1 MRQAIIMQAVNVKVL
16 DMPKKQS
23 PQEPAKKLLHTIQ
36 LQVRWGDM
44 DIFGHV
50 NNANYF
56 RYLEQARISWFE
68 TIGAPSGNVGH
79 GPILVAAAC
88 NFRIPIVY
96 PATVEVR
103 TYGKA
108 PGRTS
113 IPMYQEIVDANAPST
128 LFADGDSTIVWI
140 DYQLQKSTPLP
151 DEVRALIGLN

>member
-1 MRQAIIMQAVNVKVL
+1 MQAVYVKVAYML
-16 DMPKKQS
+16 NKQ
-23 PQEPAKKLLHTIQ
+23 PPRAVAKKLIHTIQ

-103 TYGKA
+103 TYVKSL
-108 PGRTS
+108 GRSS
-113 IPMYQEIVDANAPST
+113 IPMYQEIVDANNPST
-128 LFADGDSTIVWI
+128 LYADGDSTIVWI
-140 DYQLQKSTPLP
+140 DYQRGKSEMLP
-151 DEVRALIGLN
+151 EELRALIGLD

>member
-1 MRQAIIMQAVNVKVL
+1 
-16 DMPKKQS
+16 MPKNQP
-23 PQEPAKKLLHTIQ
+23 PQVLAKKLLHTIQ
-36 LQVRWGDM
+36 LQVSWGDM

-103 TYGKA
+103 TYVKSL
-108 PGRTS
+108 GRSS
-113 IPMYQEIVDANAPST
+113 IPMYQEIVDANNPST
-128 LFADGDSTIVWI
+128 LFADGDSTMVWI
-140 DYQLQKSTPLP
+140 DYQLGKSAPLTE
-151 DEVRALIGLN
+151 EVRALIGLA

>member
-1 MRQAIIMQAVNVKVL
+1 MQAVHVKVAY
-16 DMPKKQS
+16 MPNNQP
-23 PQEPAKKLLHTIQ
+23 PQAVAKKLIHTIQ

-96 PATVEVR
+96 PATVEVL
-103 TYGKA
+103 TYVKSL
-108 PGRTS
+108 GRSS
-113 IPMYQEIVDANAPST
+113 IPMYQEIVDANNPST
-128 LFADGDSTIVWI
+128 LYADGDSTIVWI
-140 DYQLQKSTPLP
+140 DYQRGKSEMLP
-151 DEVRALIGLN
+151 EELRALIGLD

>member
-1 MRQAIIMQAVNVKVL
+1 MQAAYVEVAY
-16 DMPKKQS
+16 MPNKQ
-23 PQEPAKKLLHTIQ
+23 PPRAVAKKLIHTIQ

-103 TYGKA
+103 TYVKSL
-108 PGRTS
+108 GRSS
-113 IPMYQEIVDANAPST
+113 IPMHQEIVDANNPST
-128 LFADGDSTIVWI
+128 LYADGDSTIVWI
-140 DYQLQKSTPLP
+140 DYQRGKSEMLP
-151 DEVRALIGLN
+151 EELRALIGLD

>member
-1 MRQAIIMQAVNVKVL
+1 MQAVNVKVL
-16 DMPKKQS
+16 AMPKKPLQ
-23 PQEPAKKLLHTIQ
+23 PEVAKKLLHTIQ
-36 LQVRWGDM
+36 LQVRWGGM

-96 PATVEVR
+96 PATVEIR
-103 TYGKA
+103 TYAKA

-113 IPMYQEIVDANAPST
+113 IPMYQEIADANAPST
-128 LFADGDSTIVWI
+128 LFSDGDSTIVWI
-140 DYQLQKSTPLP
+140 NYQIQKSAPLP

>member
-1 MRQAIIMQAVNVKVL
+1 MQAVKVKVI
-16 DMPKKQS
+16 DMPKKQP
-23 PQEPAKKLLHTIQ
+23 PQGADKKLIHAIQ

-103 TYGKA
+103 TYVKSL
-108 PGRTS
+108 GRSS
-113 IPMYQEIVDANAPST
+113 IPMYQEIVDANNPST
-128 LFADGDSTIVWI
+128 LYADGDSTIVWI
-140 DYQLQKSTPLP
+140 DYQRGKSEKLP
-151 DEVRALIGLN
+151 EELCVLIGLE

>member
-1 MRQAIIMQAVNVKVL
+1 MQAVYVEVAY
-16 DMPKKQS
+16 MPNKQ
-23 PQEPAKKLLHTIQ
+23 PPRAVAKKLIHTIQ

-56 RYLEQARISWFE
+56 RYLEQARIAWFE

-103 TYGKA
+103 TYVKSL
-108 PGRTS
+108 GRSS
-113 IPMYQEIVDANAPST
+113 IPMYQEIVDANNPST
-128 LFADGDSTIVWI
+128 LYADGDSTIVWI
-140 DYQLQKSTPLP
+140 DYQRGKSEMLP
-151 DEVRALIGLN
+151 EELRALIGLD

>member
-1 MRQAIIMQAVNVKVL
+1 MQAVYVKVAYML
-16 DMPKKQS
+16 NKQ
-23 PQEPAKKLLHTIQ
+23 PPRAVAKKLIHTIQ

-103 TYGKA
+103 TYVKSL
-108 PGRTS
+108 GRSS
-113 IPMYQEIVDANAPST
+113 IPMYQEIVDANNPST
-128 LFADGDSTIVWI
+128 LYADGDSTIAWI
-140 DYQLQKSTPLP
+140 DYQRGKSEMLP
-151 DEVRALIGLN
+151 EELRALIGLD

>member
-1 MRQAIIMQAVNVKVL
+1 
-16 DMPKKQS
+16 MPKNQP
-23 PQEPAKKLLHTIQ
+23 PQEAAKKLIHTIE

-96 PATVEVR
+96 PATLEVH
-103 TYGKA
+103 TYLKE
-108 PGRTS
+108 PGRSS
-113 IPMYQEIVDANAPST
+113 IPMYQEIVDSNHPTT
-128 LFADGDSTIVWI
+128 LYADGDSTVVWI
-140 DYQLQKSTPLP
+140 DYQQGKSVPLP
-151 DEVRALIGLN
+151 AEVRALMVFD

>member
-1 MRQAIIMQAVNVKVL
+1 MQAVYVKVAY
-16 DMPKKQS
+16 MPNKQ
-23 PQEPAKKLLHTIQ
+23 PPRAVAKKLIHTIQ

-68 TIGAPSGNVGH
+68 TIGAPSGSVGH

-103 TYGKA
+103 TYVKSL
-108 PGRTS
+108 GRSS
-113 IPMYQEIVDANAPST
+113 IPMYQEIVDANNPST
-128 LFADGDSTIVWI
+128 LYADGDSTIAWI
-140 DYQLQKSTPLP
+140 DYQRGKSEMLP
-151 DEVRALIGLN
+151 EELRALIGLD

>member
-1 MRQAIIMQAVNVKVL
+1 
-16 DMPKKQS
+16 MPKKQP
-23 PQEPAKKLLHTIQ
+23 PQQAAMKLIHSIE

-96 PATVEVR
+96 PATLEVR
-103 TYGKA
+103 TYGKE
-108 PGRTS
+108 PGQSS
-113 IPMYQEIVDANAPST
+113 IPMYQAIVDANHPAT
-128 LFADGDSTIVWI
+128 LFADGDSTVVWI
-140 DYQLQKSTPLP
+140 DYQRGKSVPLP
-151 DEVRALIGLN
+151 DEVRALIAFD

>member
-1 MRQAIIMQAVNVKVL
+1 
-16 DMPKKQS
+16 MPKKK
-23 PQEPAKKLLHTIQ
+23 PPPEAAKKLIHTIE

-68 TIGAPSGNVGH
+68 TMSAPSGNVGH

-96 PATVEVR
+96 PATLKVR
-103 TYGKA
+103 TYAKE
-108 PGRTS
+108 PGRSS
-113 IPMYQEIVDANAPST
+113 IPMYQEIVDANNPET
-128 LFADGDSTIVWI
+128 LFADGDSTVVWI
-140 DYQLQKSTPLP
+140 DYQRGKSAPLP
-151 DEVRALIGLN
+151 DEVRALIAFD

>member
-1 MRQAIIMQAVNVKVL
+1 MQAVNVKVL
-16 DMPKKQS
+16 AMPKK
-23 PQEPAKKLLHTIQ
+23 PLPPEVAKKLLHTIQ

-79 GPILVAAAC
+79 GPMLVAAAC

-96 PATVEVR
+96 PSTVEIR

-113 IPMYQEIVDANAPST
+113 IPMYQEIVDANQPST

-140 DYQLQKSTPLP
+140 DYQLGKSTPLP
-151 DEVRALIGLN
+151 DEVRELIGLG

>member
-1 MRQAIIMQAVNVKVL
+1 MPNKQPPRAV
-16 DMPKKQS
+16 
-23 PQEPAKKLLHTIQ
+23 AKKLIHTIQ

-103 TYGKA
+103 TYVKSL
-108 PGRTS
+108 GRSS
-113 IPMYQEIVDANAPST
+113 IPMYQEIVDANNPST
-128 LFADGDSTIVWI
+128 LYADGDSTIVWI
-140 DYQLQKSTPLP
+140 DYQRGKSEMLP
-151 DEVRALIGLN
+151 EELRALIGLD

>member
-1 MRQAIIMQAVNVKVL
+1 MQAVHVKVAY
-16 DMPKKQS
+16 MPNKQP
-23 PQEPAKKLLHTIQ
+23 PQAVAKKLIHTIQ

-56 RYLEQARISWFE
+56 RYLEQARIAWFE

-103 TYGKA
+103 TYVKSL
-108 PGRTS
+108 GRSS
-113 IPMYQEIVDANAPST
+113 IPMYQEIVDANNPST
-128 LFADGDSTIVWI
+128 LYADGDSTIVWI
-140 DYQLQKSTPLP
+140 DYQRGKSEMLP
-151 DEVRALIGLN
+151 EELRALIGLD

>member
-1 MRQAIIMQAVNVKVL
+1 MQAVYVEVAY
-16 DMPKKQS
+16 MPNKQ
-23 PQEPAKKLLHTIQ
+23 PPRAVAKKLIHTIQ

-56 RYLEQARISWFE
+56 RYLEQARIAWFE

-103 TYGKA
+103 TYVKSL
-108 PGRTS
+108 GRSS
-113 IPMYQEIVDANAPST
+113 IPMYQEIADANNPST
-128 LFADGDSTIVWI
+128 LYADGDSTIVWI
-140 DYQLQKSTPLP
+140 DYQRGKSEMLP
-151 DEVRALIGLN
+151 EELRALIGLD

>member
-1 MRQAIIMQAVNVKVL
+1 MQAVHVKVAYR
-16 DMPKKQS
+16 PNKQ
-23 PQEPAKKLLHTIQ
+23 PPRAVAKKLIHTIQ

-103 TYGKA
+103 TYVKSL
-108 PGRTS
+108 GRSS
-113 IPMYQEIVDANAPST
+113 IPMYQEIVDANNLST
-128 LFADGDSTIVWI
+128 LYADGDSTIVWI
-140 DYQLQKSTPLP
+140 DYQRGKSEMLP
-151 DEVRALIGLN
+151 EELRALIGLD

>member
-1 MRQAIIMQAVNVKVL
+1 MHAVHVEG
-16 DMPKKQS
+16 DYMPNKQ
-23 PQEPAKKLLHTIQ
+23 PPRAVAKKLIHTIQ

-103 TYGKA
+103 TYVKSL
-108 PGRTS
+108 GRSS
-113 IPMYQEIVDANAPST
+113 IPMYQEIVDANNPST
-128 LFADGDSTIVWI
+128 LYADGDSTIVWI
-140 DYQLQKSTPLP
+140 DYQRGKSEPLP
-151 DEVRALIGLN
+151 EELRVLIGLD

>member
-1 MRQAIIMQAVNVKVL
+1 MQAAHVESL
-16 DMPKKQS
+16 YMPKKQS
-23 PQEPAKKLLHTIQ
+23 PQEAAKKLIHTIQ

-88 NFRIPIVY
+88 NFRIPIIY
-96 PATVEVR
+96 PATVVVR
-103 TYGKA
+103 TYVKS
-108 PGRTS
+108 PGRSS
-113 IPMYQEIVDANAPST
+113 IPMFQEIVDANDPST
-128 LFADGDSTIVWI
+128 LYADGDSTIVWI
-140 DYQLQKSTPLP
+140 DYQRGKSELLP
-151 DEVRALIGLN
+151 EELRALIALDS

>member
-1 MRQAIIMQAVNVKVL
+1 MQAVNVKVL
-16 DMPKKQS
+16 DMPKKQA

-96 PATVEVR
+96 PATVEIR
-103 TYGKA
+103 TYAKK

-113 IPMYQEIVDANAPST
+113 VPMFQEIVDADKPTT
-128 LFADGDSTIVWI
+128 LYADGDSTIVWI
-140 DYQLQKSTPLP
+140 DYQAGKSEPLP
-151 DEVRALIGLN
+151 AEVRALIGLD

>member
-1 MRQAIIMQAVNVKVL
+1 MQAVNVKVR
-16 DMPKKQS
+16 DMPKKQA
-23 PQEPAKKLLHTIQ
+23 PQEPTKKLLHTIQ

-79 GPILVAAAC
+79 GPMLVAAAC

-96 PATVEVR
+96 PATVEIR
-103 TYGKA
+103 TYAKA
-108 PGRTS
+108 PGRSS
-113 IPMYQEIVDANAPST
+113 IPIYQEIVDASEPAM

-140 DYQLQKSTPLP
+140 DYQRNKSTPLP

>member
-1 MRQAIIMQAVNVKVL
+1 MHAVIARNFP
-16 DMPKKQS
+16 MPKKKL
-23 PQEPAKKLLHTIQ
+23 PQEAAKKLIHTIE

-68 TIGAPSGNVGH
+68 TIGAPSGHVGH

-96 PATVEVR
+96 PATLKVR
-103 TYGKA
+103 TYTKE
-108 PGRTS
+108 PGTSS
-113 IPMYQEIVDANAPST
+113 IPMYQEIVDANSAAT
-128 LFADGDSTIVWI
+128 LFADGDSTVVWI
-140 DYQLQKSTPLP
+140 DYQRGKSVPLP
-151 DEVRALIGLN
+151 DEVRALIALD

>member
-1 MRQAIIMQAVNVKVL
+1 MQAVYVKVAYML
-16 DMPKKQS
+16 NKQ
-23 PQEPAKKLLHTIQ
+23 PPRAVAKKLIHTIQ

-103 TYGKA
+103 TYVKSL
-108 PGRTS
+108 GRSS
-113 IPMYQEIVDANAPST
+113 IPMYQEIVDANNPST
-128 LFADGDSTIVWI
+128 LYADGESTIVWI
-140 DYQLQKSTPLP
+140 DYQRGKSEMLP
-151 DEVRALIGLN
+151 EELRALIGLD

>member
-1 MRQAIIMQAVNVKVL
+1 MQAAHVEAL
-16 DMPKKQS
+16 YMPKKQS
-23 PQEPAKKLLHTIQ
+23 PQEAAKKLIHTIQ

-103 TYGKA
+103 
-108 PGRTS
+108 P
-113 IPMYQEIVDANAPST
+113 
-128 LFADGDSTIVWI
+128 
-140 DYQLQKSTPLP
+140 
-151 DEVRALIGLN
+151 

>member
-1 MRQAIIMQAVNVKVL
+1 MQAVKVKVI
-16 DMPKKQS
+16 DMPKKQP
-23 PQEPAKKLLHTIQ
+23 PQEADKKLIHTIQ

-103 TYGKA
+103 TYVKSL
-108 PGRTS
+108 GRSS
-113 IPMYQEIVDANAPST
+113 IPMYQEIVDANNPST
-128 LFADGDSTIVWI
+128 LYADGDSTIVWI
-140 DYQLQKSTPLP
+140 DYQRGRSTPLP
-151 DEVRALIGLN
+151 DELRALIGLE

>member
-1 MRQAIIMQAVNVKVL
+1 
-16 DMPKKQS
+16 MPKKQT
-23 PQEPAKKLLHTIQ
+23 PLEPAKKLLHTIQ

-103 TYGKA
+103 TYAKKL
-108 PGRTS
+108 GRTS
-113 IPMYQEIVDANAPST
+113 IPMYQEIVDADKPTT

-140 DYQLQKSTPLP
+140 DYQAGKSEPLP
-151 DEVRALIGLN
+151 AEVRALIGLD